1 MATMTQTTVHSLIPG
16 EIPARVTARVI
27 DAAVL
32 MAIGAALGRQI
43 GFSYDWLIA
52 TASIVLIYFVLADAL
67 LGATLGKAAMR
78 LRVAS
83 IDGSKPTVKQA
94 LIRECFTLFGAIP
107 FAGPL
112 LAAGAWVWI
121 IATMR
126 SSPLRQGIH
135 DRWAGTRVVRR

>member
-1 MATMTQTTVHSLIPG
+1 MATMTQATVNSLIPG
-16 EIPARVTARVI
+16 EIPARLTARVI

-32 MAIGAALGRQI
+32 MVIGAALGRQI

-52 TASIVLIYFVLADAL
+52 TASTVLIYFVLADAL
-67 LGATLGKAAMR
+67 LGTTLGKAAMR
-78 LRVAS
+78 LQVTS
-83 IDGSKPTVKQA
+83 TDSSKPTVKQA
-94 LIRECFTLFGAIP
+94 LLRECFTLLGAIP
-107 FAGPL
+107 FVGPL

-121 IATMR
+121 IVTIR